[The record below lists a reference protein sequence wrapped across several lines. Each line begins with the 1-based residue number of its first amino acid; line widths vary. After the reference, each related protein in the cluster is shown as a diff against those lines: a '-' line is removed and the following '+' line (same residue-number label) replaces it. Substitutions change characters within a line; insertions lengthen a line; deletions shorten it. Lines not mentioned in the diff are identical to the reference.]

1 MRLKKQNNKRII
13 IISIIAIVVVLALV
27 ACGVLI
33 YINSQK
39 APEMKPDDII
49 GIELSSRPSLTEY
62 FVGEQFKPE
71 GAKIQVLTYDYEKS
85 YFVDH
90 TALSFSGFD
99 GSKLGEQ
106 VITVT
111 YKGFTTTFTITVKEI
126 ASAPPALTSIRMGD
140 GFSTTYTLDYW
151 NTYGPK
157 VNNTTLV
164 LVYSDG
170 SEVEVGMK
178 RSYCSE
184 IDRNVQSAGTTQF
197 IVTYED
203 AGIVVSTTVTVTI
216 TN

>member
-13 IISIIAIVVVLALV
+13 IIAIIAVVVVLALI
-27 ACGVLI
+27 AGGVLI

-39 APEMKPDDII
+39 SPEMKPDDII

-71 GAKIQVLTYDYEKS
+71 GARVQVMTHDYEKS
-85 YFVDH
+85 YFVDY

-126 ASAPPALTSIRMGD
+126 ASAPPVLTSIRMGD
-140 GFSTTYTLDYW
+140 GFNTTYTLDYW

-197 IVTYED
+197 VVTYED

>member
-49 GIELSSRPSLTEY
+49 GIEISSRPSLTEY

-71 GAKIQVLTYDYEKS
+71 GARVQVMTHDYEKS

-126 ASAPPALTSIRMGD
+126 LQNDENYIVIADDDSLIMIPKNISEFITSSNG
-140 GFSTTYTLDYW
+140 
-151 NTYGPK
+151 NT
-157 VNNTTLV
+157 
-164 LVYSDG
+164 VYL
-170 SEVEVGMK
+170 
-178 RSYCSE
+178 
-184 IDRNVQSAGTTQF
+184 N
-197 IVTYED
+197 
-203 AGIVVSTTVTVTI
+203 GIEGIYDENYVSLLKL
-216 TN
+216 

>member
-13 IISIIAIVVVLALV
+13 IIAIITVVVVLALI
-27 ACGVLI
+27 AGGVLI

-39 APEMKPDDII
+39 SPEMKPDDII
-49 GIELSSRPSLTEY
+49 GIELSSTPSLTEY

-71 GAKIQVLTYDYEKS
+71 GARVQVITHDYEKS

-126 ASAPPALTSIRMGD
+126 ASAPPVLTSIRMGD